1 MMQRHNRQG
10 RRWHRLLAGGTIAG
24 ILLLGGC
31 SEEPTEANSPVANLP
46 LAGFTTRDTTLPAIQ
61 GKFLRQYSTMEGAV
75 NLIGRNGTYDAI
87 TVLQFSSTAFP
98 ARDTIAVYGA
108 TLRLQGITWYGT
120 PGAPF
125 DFTVHRI
132 NRAWSSYTL
141 TWDTVQAGFYESTSR
156 GTYSGSLT
164 GDTAGIT
171 VSLDTAM
178 VREWF
183 ATSTTSTTTKFGIV
197 LVPGTATQNAVRGLA
212 AFDVA
217 DSTSYFPTLTVIA
230 GSARGTSRDTSV
242 FNLGQD
248 TFVGSDDHGTSP
260 SAKIY
265 VQGGVHFRSALLF
278 DMSSIPRG
286 AILNSAVL
294 SLHLDPGASSI
305 SKFVTDSSLA
315 AHTLGD
321 TTSYT
326 ILSSQNTATFGR
338 PVAGST
344 TFAFNIRE
352 AAQTWVR
359 GPNYGVLIRVPTASE
374 YSTPDLYVF
383 HSVTAS
389 PDSLRPRLR
398 ILYSVKAN

>member
-1 MMQRHNRQG
+1 MTQQHSHG
-10 RRWHRLLAGGTIAG
+10 RRWQRALTGGAIAG
-24 ILLLGGC
+24 LLLLGGC

-75 NLIGRNGTYDAI
+75 NLVGQNGSYTALA
-87 TVLQFSSTAFP
+87 VLQFSAGAFP
-98 ARDTIAVYGA
+98 ARDTIAVYSA

-120 PGAPF
+120 AGAPF

-132 NRAWSSYTL
+132 NRSWSSYTL
-141 TWDTVQAGFYESTSR
+141 TWDTVQAGFYESLSR
-156 GTYSGSLT
+156 GSYSGSLT

-183 ATSTTSTTTKFGIV
+183 ATATTSTTTKFGIV
-197 LVPGTATQNAVRGLA
+197 LVPGAATQNAVRGLA

-217 DSTSYFPTLTVIA
+217 DSTIYFPTLTVVA
-230 GSARGTSRDTSV
+230 GSVSGTSRDTSV

-248 TFVGSDDHGTSP
+248 TFVGNDDHGTSP
-260 SAKIY
+260 STKIY

-294 SLHLDPGASSI
+294 SLTLDRSASSI
-305 SKFVTDSSLA
+305 SKFVADTALA

-321 TTSYT
+321 TITYT
-326 ILSSQNTATFGR
+326 NFSGQDAAMFGR
-338 PVAGST
+338 PVAGSS

-352 AAQTWVR
+352 AAQSWLR
-359 GPNYGVLIRVPTASE
+359 GPNYGLLIRVPTASE
-374 YSTPDLYVF
+374 YSTPDCYVF
-383 HSVTAS
+383 HSVTAA